1 MLERKLNMGKPEKLR
16 HKALIDAAF
25 SMGKTIYDYPL
36 RATYRILSP
45 QEMSDSFRLDVPQAI
60 GALQMLI
67 TVPKKKLRH
76 AVDRVTMRRRIRE
89 AYRLNRLP
97 LRDAIEQNPE
107 ARSISIAFIYL
118 HDDLTSYANIERKMS
133 NILSKIAAKV
143 DRQLPPP
150 AHPGDDT
157 VQNIDN

>member
-1 MLERKLNMGKPEKLR
+1 MIERKLNMGKPEKLR

-25 SMGKTIYDYPL
+25 TMGKTIYDYPL

-45 QEMSDSFRLDVPQAI
+45 QEMSDSFRLDVPKGI
-60 GALQMLI
+60 GAVQMLI

-97 LRDAIEQNPE
+97 LRDAIEHNPE

-118 HDDLTSYANIERKMS
+118 HNDLTSYANIERKMR

-143 DRQLPPP
+143 DRQLPPTT
-150 AHPGDDT
+150 DT
-157 VQNIDN
+157 AGENINPIDN

>member
-1 MLERKLNMGKPEKLR
+1 MIERKLNMGKPEKLR

-25 SMGKTIYDYPL
+25 TMGKTIYDYPL

-45 QEMSDSFRLDVPQAI
+45 QEMSDSFRLDVPKGI
-60 GALQMLI
+60 GAVQMLI

-118 HDDLTSYANIERKMS
+118 HNDLTSYANIERKMR

-143 DRQLPPP
+143 ERQLPPP
-150 AHPGDDT
+150 IDT
-157 VQNIDN
+157 AGENINHIDN